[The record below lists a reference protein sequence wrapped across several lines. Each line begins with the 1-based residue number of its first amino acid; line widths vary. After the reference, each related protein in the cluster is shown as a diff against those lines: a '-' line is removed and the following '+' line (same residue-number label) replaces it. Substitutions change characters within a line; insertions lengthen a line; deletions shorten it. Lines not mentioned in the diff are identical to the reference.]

1 MNNIPQFLE
10 HLPIWKAN
18 PLDQVKATKQ
28 IKKVKPVK
36 THQFDVTD
44 RMSNRVVEKVCQICG
59 AAYTVAYRLRNIKK
73 TCSASCGQKM
83 RLARKEP
90 EAWVDEAVTLKK
102 QGLKLSDIALRV
114 NRATSTVWTYLKKRG
129 Y

>member
-18 PLDQVKATKQ
+18 PLDQVKATKP

-44 RMSNRVVEKVCQICG
+44 RMSNHVVEKVCPICG
-59 AAYTVAYRLRNIKK
+59 TAYTVAYRLRDISK
-73 TCSASCGQKM
+73 TCSSSCGQKM
-83 RLARKEP
+83 RLSRMEP
-90 EAWVDEAVTLKK
+90 DAWIEDAIKLRK
-102 QGLKLSDIALRV
+102 QGVKLSAIAEQVDRSI
-114 NRATSTVWTYLKKRG
+114 STVWSHLKKRG

>member
-28 IKKVKPVK
+28 IKKAKPVK

-44 RMSNRVVEKVCQICG
+44 RMSNHVVEKVCPICG
-59 AAYTVAYRLRNIKK
+59 KKYKTEYRLRNTTK
-73 TCSASCGQKM
+73 TCSKSCGQKLRM
-83 RLARKEP
+83 ANKVP
-90 EAWVDEAVTLKK
+90 EKWVDKAIELRQ
-102 QGLKLSDIALRV
+102 QGFKLSAIAV
-114 NRATSTVWTYLKKRG
+114 VVDKSTSTVWQYLKKRG